1 MGELIGVVLLMGIAG
16 VVLVCAG
23 FVLCMFLGAIEAF
36 FGLLGIVFRL
46 GGNNEK

>member
-1 MGELIGVVLLMGIAG
+1 MQELIGVVLLMGIAG

-36 FGLLGIVFRL
+36 FGLLGIVFGL
-46 GGNNEK
+46 GGKDEK